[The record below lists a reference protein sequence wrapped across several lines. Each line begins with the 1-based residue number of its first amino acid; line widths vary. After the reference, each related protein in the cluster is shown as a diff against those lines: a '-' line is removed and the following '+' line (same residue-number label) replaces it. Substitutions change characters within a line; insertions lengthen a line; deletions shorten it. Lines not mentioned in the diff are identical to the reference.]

1 MIPLKKLQI
10 EILDHEM
17 ILPDK
22 VLVRSIRLTQFK
34 SEKSSINFIQDTITD
49 ALKAIQRNDDID
61 VSSDIDIV
69 LEGYDSLDV
78 DVSVR
83 FKRGT
88 LIHVIK
94 KWDYLES
101 TIPDDLKDIYMCAI
115 DTHYYAN
122 LIFTPKDME

>member
-94 KWDYLES
+94 
-101 TIPDDLKDIYMCAI
+101 
-115 DTHYYAN
+115 
-122 LIFTPKDME
+122 